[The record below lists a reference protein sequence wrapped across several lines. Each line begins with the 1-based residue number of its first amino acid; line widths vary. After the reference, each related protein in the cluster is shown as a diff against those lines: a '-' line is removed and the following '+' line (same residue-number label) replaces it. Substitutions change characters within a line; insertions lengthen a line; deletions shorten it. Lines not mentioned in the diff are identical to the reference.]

1 MLKSDIFEL
10 QGHQLVERF
19 GIGRVGVAR
28 GGEDLLKILQRD
40 FGLAI
45 DVDDVAQFLQWSE
58 DVERIN
64 HQRKELP
71 NRDLLPEDQIEH
83 QEKDAGAQ
91 RVHRRSLNEAQAAQ
105 VLHLLQFKPEN
116 LFRGPVQAKHFLLS
130 QPEAI
135 GDTNAILADVIAQ
148 LQEVRSSVP
157 EAASASKTQTTTQAT
172 STDSGST
179 VGSVVSTV
187 LKSGFGLAPLI
198 SGLVSLFSGGDATT
212 PPPLVKYALP
222 AAVDFQAEESSG
234 QVSSLDYDQT
244 GMPRSY
250 AEAAA
255 SGTASGDANGQS
267 SDLTSD

>member
-1 MLKSDIFEL
+1 
-10 QGHQLVERF
+10 
-19 GIGRVGVAR
+19 
-28 GGEDLLKILQRD
+28 
-40 FGLAI
+40 
-45 DVDDVAQFLQWSE
+45 
-58 DVERIN
+58 
-64 HQRKELP
+64 
-71 NRDLLPEDQIEH
+71 
-83 QEKDAGAQ
+83 
-91 RVHRRSLNEAQAAQ
+91 
-105 VLHLLQFKPEN
+105 
-116 LFRGPVQAKHFLLS
+116 
-130 QPEAI
+130 
-135 GDTNAILADVIAQ
+135 Q

-250 AEAAA
+250 AEAASGAA
-255 SGTASGDANGQS
+255 SRDVNGQS
-267 SDLTSD
+267 SGLTNEQMGIPRNYAETALSGGASADVNGQSSGQTGIPPSYTPAAGSVPATGAAPQITVNVQAMDARSFLDRS